1 MNQNQRLHF
10 PTVWERAGAK
20 EAAEAFCE
28 GYKTFLNQCKTERET
43 AAQVATMAQERGF
56 VSLDTLL
63 EEGRTLKAGDRVYTL
78 YQNKAAALFVVGQ
91 KPICQGM
98 RLVCAHGDAPRLD
111 IRPCPLYEKEGL
123 ALLRTHYYGGIKKY
137 QWAAMPLALH
147 GVVVKKGGEKFS
159 VTIGEEE
166 GEPVLYISDLPK
178 HLSAKQTQQTMG
190 EGITGEDLNLVAG
203 SIPLKGEGVGAYL
216 LQLLYNKY
224 GITEADLLSA
234 ELEAVPAGKARDA
247 GLDGSMIAAYGHDD
261 RSCAYAGLQAILE
274 TQNPAY
280 TAGFLLVD
288 KEEVGNQ
295 GASGMQS
302 LLLENLT
309 AKLLMLT
316 GDTQPMSLRLGLER
330 SQLLSADVVLGMDPN
345 HGECFAP
352 GNTAHL
358 GCGPAIVK
366 YAGHFGKKDAND
378 ANAEFLALLRDVFD
392 GAGVCWQTG
401 EYGRMDLGGGGTIAP
416 LPARYGM
423 QVADCGVPLLSM
435 HAPYELA
442 SKADVY
448 ESYRAYSA
456 FFGSA
461 LSIKTYM

>member
-1 MNQNQRLHF
+1 MNGN
-10 PTVWERAGAK
+10 TVWERAGAR

-28 GYKTFLNQCKTERET
+28 GYKDFLNRCKTERET
-43 AAQVATMAQERGF
+43 AARVAAMAEEAGF
-56 VSLDTLL
+56 KNLDTLL
-63 EEGRTLKAGDRVYTL
+63 SEGTPLQAGDKVYSL
-78 YQNKAAALFVVGQ
+78 MHHKAAALFVLGQ
-91 KPICQGM
+91 EPLSRGM
-98 RLVCAHGDAPRLD
+98 KLICAHGDAPRLD
-111 IRPCPLYEKEGL
+111 LRPRPLYEKEGL

-137 QWAAMPLALH
+137 QWAAMPLSLH
-147 GVVVKKGGEKFS
+147 GVIVKKGGERIPVS
-159 VTIGEEE
+159 MGEEE

-178 HLSAKQTQQTMG
+178 HLSARQSQQTMA
-190 EGITGEDLNLVAG
+190 EGITGEDLNLIAG
-203 SIPLKGEGVGAYL
+203 SIPLEGEGPGGYL
-216 LQLLYNKY
+216 LKLLYKKY
-224 GITEADLLSA
+224 GVEEEDLLCA

-274 TQNPAY
+274 TEAPVY
-280 TAGFLLVD
+280 TAGFMLVD

-295 GASGMQS
+295 GATGMQS
-302 LLLENLT
+302 RMLENLT
-309 AKLLMLT
+309 AKLLHLQ
-316 GDTQPMSLRLGLER
+316 GDSSPLSLRLALEQ
-330 SQLLSADVVLGMDPN
+330 SQLLSADVVLGMDPG

-358 GCGPAIVK
+358 GGGPAIVK

-378 ANAEFLALLRDVFD
+378 ANAEFLGLLRDVFD
-392 GAGVCWQTG
+392 GENICWQTG

-448 ESYRAYSA
+448 EASRAYGA
-456 FFGSA
+456 FLRSTVSMDA
-461 LSIKTYM
+461 YM